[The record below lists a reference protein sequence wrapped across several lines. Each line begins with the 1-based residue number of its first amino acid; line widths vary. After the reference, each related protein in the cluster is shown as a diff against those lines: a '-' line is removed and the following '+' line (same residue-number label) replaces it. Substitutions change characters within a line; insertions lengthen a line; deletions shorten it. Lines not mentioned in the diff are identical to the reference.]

1 MSRTTATSPAAD
13 AGVALM
19 PPTYLTC
26 LEVGRH
32 PTAADVVAAS
42 TGRDLAMFTP
52 AAQEEDG
59 EMLLSFP
66 EHLRPL
72 LEEM

>member
-1 MSRTTATSPAAD
+1 MI
-13 AGVALM
+13 
-19 PPTYLTC
+19 
-26 LEVGRH
+26 
-32 PTAADVVAAS
+32 AAS

-72 LEEM
+72 LEAEV